1 MAVFRSDQSQ
11 LTYAMESAP
20 GGDVELNNGSLKSSG
35 THADIKGAVTAGTSQ
50 VEYDGITNG
59 PFVVGDMVRI
69 GPGTSTSDATSS
81 TEAPYEVRRI
91 VHGTDLSAND
101 NTIFFDRPLG
111 FNHADNTTI
120 SEIDASATTV
130 QQKIITEVPGVYESV
145 TLPDMTPSFEPRYF
159 LGVGQKRD
167 WTKMYVGA
175 QSFTGSLPGFIPL
188 NGKPLRWAI
197 GTVSDVPSGV
207 DNVSSNNTDINGA
220 VSKGDIYVT
229 LDASH
234 GYSAGEFICFST
246 SGSTP
251 VTGTSTSVGQ
261 EIQKIAAFPSTNV
274 ARLEK
279 PFRFDHPNDSAARRV
294 TSGATIKHHIDESV
308 LLDTMTWHAHMR
320 DSSETA
326 ANDFDRRYVGGFVGS
341 CTISADEGSMLMTSW
356 DTVQFLDMMHNQEE
370 VSQPNV
376 NPGSEANNTG
386 LFSANT
392 PAGMPRY
399 SEMAS
404 ISTSDASLPTTE
416 PYYFSQGQVKFM
428 GQEFARVR
436 SFNLSIAN
444 GEESRYYISPRYG
457 RHRGPAEV
465 REGRRSYNISCT
477 LALPDSA
484 ASASGISR
492 DSATEFFK
500 QLLMEGNYGSGM
512 EGFNIELTFT
522 RGTDDSIQILIP
534 SDYTS
539 GDETTGAAV
548 GLGENGAFLTSAP
561 HPISGEPILQVGA
574 EFSCRNL
581 KIVVTDTEKVYT

>member
-1 MAVFRSDQSQ
+1 MAVFRADQSQ

-20 GGDVELNNGSLKSSG
+20 GGDVELNNGTIQSSPYS
-35 THADIKGAVTAGTSQ
+35 ARINGAVSAGATQIVVDNVS
-50 VEYDGITNG
+50 NALL
-59 PFVVGDMVRI
+59 VGDFIRI
-69 GPGTSTSDATSS
+69 SDTLDASTNAGS
-81 TEAPYEVRRI
+81 TTVAPYEIRR
-91 VHGTDLSAND
+91 VEHATDLDGSG
-101 NTIFFDRPLG
+101 TLYLDRPLG
-111 FNHADNTTI
+111 FAHIDNGYIVEVSGVESTT
-120 SEIDASATTV
+120 
-130 QQKIITEVPGVYESV
+130 QQHKVITEVPGVYESV

-197 GTVSDVPSGV
+197 GDVFDVPSAV
-207 DNVSSNNTDINGA
+207 ESASTDINGA

-229 LDASH
+229 LDGSH
-234 GYSAGEFICFST
+234 GYSAGDFICFAS
-246 SGSTP
+246 SGTIR
-251 VTGTSTSVGQ
+251 TGTSVDDTSQ

-279 PFRFDHPNDSAARRV
+279 PFRFDHPDDSAAREV
-294 TSGATIKHHIDESV
+294 SSGATIKHHIVESV

-386 LFSANT
+386 LFSAST

-457 RHRGPAEV
+457 RHRGPAEI

-492 DSATEFFK
+492 DSATEFVK

-581 KIVVTDTEKVYT
+581 KILVTDTEKVYT